1 MKRITAALAAL
12 LLFSFLASGEEAKAS
27 LSKDETVYAI
37 LDPSGAVKSLT
48 VSDWVHSTQKGSEI
62 RDRSDLSNI
71 ENVKGKEVPKRVG
84 SELVWPL
91 AGGDVYYRGTSTK
104 SLPFAVKI
112 SYWLD
117 DKRVEASGLAGKS
130 GKVRIRIEVKNL
142 AASKAAAPDSEK
154 RVYAPLAVIVGT
166 NLPGSVFS
174 DIEIKGGNLISD
186 GQNNIVAGVLLPGL
200 LESIIAASSPQ
211 GAKGIE
217 ELPDS
222 VKKLVPG
229 DTLEITARVA
239 KFSFGSFM
247 VAASPSLPDFGDLDA
262 IEKLQSALD
271 GLKQLGE
278 GSAAI
283 RSGSAALADGAA
295 QLRAAIAPAI
305 AAAKPFFQ
313 NNASIESAKAFI
325 GSDEDVA
332 AARSMLA
339 AGERLSTAGPEI
351 KSMLSDLLNPATKAG
366 IAKLL
371 ADAKAVDTKALLDAP
386 LAGSVVSESNLA
398 AMAESIRASDELY
411 AGFDEAK
418 LAALAD
424 FAEGSPALFTALRSF
439 DEAASGYS
447 PEAGAAIASLAGAK
461 LSFESASA
469 KASRLGSY
477 DAAAAATALEAS
489 GRAQGDFIAR
499 TSFLD
504 DSLAV
509 SALQAK
515 LGSGAELTKEER
527 AALASL
533 LGAASSGRAEAKAGV
548 QAQAT
553 AAKALVAY
561 ADAAAL
567 LPRGLAAA
575 KASEELQAKT
585 LPALAAAKEAHGAT
599 KGAVQAA
606 VKTFNPKAIATIST
620 NVHKIGAAKKAYA
633 KMKPTIK
640 LANTFLAIKAGQGGF
655 KKQMAA
661 LEDLQKDAAALGPLM
676 DKATGLLESGALAS
690 VLGPPDQAEAQ
701 LYALMGDIERLSKY
715 FGLCK
720 DFLSEKSVGQARAL
734 VAKMP
739 ELEAGIDQLD
749 SGTSLLAEKLGELAA
764 GTATFDDTGIKPLVG
779 EVGGLGRMALGYLKA
794 TDAVA
799 AVAKDYRIFSQAP
812 AGAKTSLKYI
822 LRTEEIK

>member
-1 MKRITAALAAL
+1 MKRVTAALAAL
-12 LLFSFLASGEEAKAS
+12 LLLSSLASGEEAKAS

-71 ENVKGKEVPKRVG
+71 ENVKGKEAPKKVG
-84 SELVWPL
+84 SDLLWPI

-117 DKRVEASGLAGKS
+117 DKKVEAAALAGKS

-142 AASKAAAPDSEK
+142 AAAKGGASDPEK

-174 DIEIKGGNLISD
+174 DIEIKGGSLVSD

-200 LESIIAASSPQ
+200 LDSIVAASSPQ
-211 GAKGIE
+211 SAKGIQ

-229 DTLEITARVA
+229 DALEISARAA
-239 KFSFGSFM
+239 KFSFGSFL
-247 VAASPSLPDFGDLDA
+247 VAASPSLPDLGNLDA
-262 IEKLQSALD
+262 AKKLQAALD
-271 GLKQLGE
+271 GLSQLGE

-283 RSGSAALADGAA
+283 RAGSAALADGAA

-305 AAAKPFFQ
+305 AAAKPLFQ
-313 NNASIESAKAFI
+313 DNPSISKAKAFI
-325 GSDEDVA
+325 GSDEDIA

-339 AGERLSTAGPEI
+339 AGEKLSASGPELR
-351 KSMLSDLLNPATKAG
+351 SMISDLLNPSTKAG

-386 LAGSVVSESNLA
+386 LAGSVASESNLSA
-398 AMAESIRASDELY
+398 LAETIKASDDLY
-411 AGFDEAK
+411 GSFDEAK

-424 FAEGSPALFTALRSF
+424 FAEGSPALFAAVKSF
-439 DEAASGYS
+439 DDAAAGYS
-447 PEAGAAIASLAGAK
+447 PESGQAIASLASAK
-461 LSFESASA
+461 SAFESAQA
-469 KASRLGSY
+469 KASSLGSY
-477 DAAAAATALEAS
+477 DAAAASLALEAS
-489 GRAQGDFIAR
+489 GRAQADFLAR

-504 DSLAV
+504 DAAAV
-509 SALQAK
+509 SSLQAK
-515 LGSGAELTKEER
+515 LLSGAELTKDER
-527 AALASL
+527 ASLAGL
-533 LGAASSGRAEAKAGV
+533 LGAASGGRAEARAAASAAGG
-548 QAQAT
+548 AS
-553 AAKALVAY
+553 KALVAY
-561 ADAAAL
+561 AEAAAL
-567 LPRGLAAA
+567 LPQGLAAA
-575 KASEELQAKT
+575 RAAADLQAKA
-585 LPALAAAKEAHGAT
+585 LPALAAAKEAHTAT
-599 KGAVQAA
+599 KAAVSAA
-606 VKTFNPKAIATIST
+606 VKTLNPKSVSSISA
-620 NVHKIGAAKKAYA
+620 NVRKIGALKKAYA
-633 KMKPTIK
+633 KSKPTVK
-640 LANTFLAIKAGQGGF
+640 LASAYLSIQAGQGGF
-655 KKQMAA
+655 KKQIAA
-661 LEDLQKDAAALGPLM
+661 LEALQKDAAALAPLM
-676 DKATGLLESGALAS
+676 DKASALLESGTLAS
-690 VLGPPDQAEAQ
+690 ALGPMDQIDAQ
-701 LYALMGDIERLSKY
+701 IGSLLGDIERLSKY

-720 DFLSEKSVGQARAL
+720 DFLSEKSVGQARELA
-734 VAKMP
+734 AKLP

-764 GTATFDDTGIKPLVG
+764 GTAAFDDTGIKPLVG
-779 EVGGLGRMALGYLKA
+779 EIGGLGRMALGYLNA

-799 AVAKDYRIFSQAP
+799 AVAKDYRIFTQAP